1 VIRLTLEDKL
11 IEKPQSLYVL
21 YKMDL
26 EGIDYRLR
34 TRIIDRAKEN
44 NFLISLGLIEFITTK
59 RTHTIPTR
67 LTKEGVEVCNNLK
80 EQGIFSIFSDIPLD
94 SESNFKSYYYE
105 KLNSVKSQKI
115 YEKSTFY
122 NIFLQNIKKF
132 NTPYK
137 LTGIQI
143 EFKSIKPL
151 NIENG
156 IEELWNFDLEFI
168 CKACNQKSHNI
179 IVRLYKNNEKQTTFE
194 IFCSECNAGYMICSF
209 FECFYLLG

>member
-1 VIRLTLEDKL
+1 
-11 IEKPQSLYVL
+11 
-21 YKMDL
+21 MDL

-80 EQGIFSIFSDIPLD
+80 EQGIFSIFSDIPLE

-105 KLNSVKSQKI
+105 KLIMIKSQKKFK
-115 YEKSTFY
+115 KSTFY

-132 NTPYK
+132 NAPYK
-137 LTGIQI
+137 LTGIRI

-151 NIENG
+151 NIKDG
-156 IEELWNFDLEFI
+156 IEELWNFDIEFI
-168 CKACNQKSHNI
+168 CKACNQKSHNSI
-179 IVRLYKNNEKQTTFE
+179 IRLYKNNEKQTKFE
-194 IFCSECNAGYMICSF
+194 ICCDECDARYMLCSF
-209 FECFYLLG
+209 FECFYQLG